1 MKRIVSLFTAIVLLV
16 SLYVPITP
24 TVQANYTQEV
34 TQAIELEVSKSIF
47 SFTEVRTVEVQ
58 ADFGENVDLSQL
70 KFTFGGKDLSEWKK
84 WTSGTNFNGAP
95 IITVVEAP
103 HFVEDTTVVKA
114 TLEFGL
120 PFNTTNLSNRTIR
133 VQYPQLIGDYELA
146 LINKDT
152 NEKVATTVKWN
163 VYDEFLFNEEIK
175 PAIDEVF
182 AKASADVENSRY
194 IEYESVGKSVEGR
207 DIHFVVLAKDKAAV
221 DKYLNETLPTAL
233 ENPASLIEKLQNGT
247 MKDYQVPIWF
257 NNIHP
262 DEVEGVDAQVALFK
276 KFALEKEVTFT
287 TSDEENK
294 EKQVTLNVDE
304 VLEDV
309 IMLYLFTSNP
319 DGRVANTRA
328 NVNGFDLNRDNAYQT
343 QVETQAVNEV
353 IAKWTPLSFL
363 DMHGYVNG
371 FLIEPT
377 TPPHNPNFE
386 YDLLHGSM
394 ISQAHAMGK
403 AGVGNSNLTSYFIP
417 KLSWEDGWDD
427 MTPAY
432 TAVFSMLHGSL
443 GHTIEVP
450 TLSQDSL
457 HAMVGTGYG
466 ATLFVT
472 ENKDELYKKQLE
484 VFKRGVNGEDN
495 RAVDPYYVNAKGE
508 SIGRV
513 RGENESFFPDYYVIP
528 TGKNQKN
535 VLEAEKMVQY
545 LLRNGV
551 KVEKTTESTTV
562 NGTTYPKGTFVVP
575 MKQAKRG
582 LANAVLYKGD
592 DVSDWGAMYDPIVV
606 NFPALRGFDI
616 HEIRTSGA
624 FTKTV
629 ELAKVELTKG
639 TIVGN
644 TPKQALKNSNN
655 DTIKLVNEL
664 LKNGKEVQVAL
675 KTNSG
680 VNKGDFIVNSADL
693 LPYVNVFYFE
703 ATSLVNTKNMKTNKL
718 SKPNVAV
725 TGSAQLLYSVK
736 ELGFNVVDVA
746 SSDVVVSDNNSFN
759 VNNIAGKSYI
769 GIGRSALLAVQKN
782 GLLPGYSYGFT
793 NGTHEGLVHAKVNNH
808 LLTAGYNENELLYV
822 TSGSWINSVP
832 EGAEVLASFS
842 DQDDFYV
849 SGWWPKHD
857 GAKGKIMAFTKELEN
872 TTITLFANSLA
883 FRAHTE
889 HSYRL
894 LANSIYAAV
903 GEEVENVENDSK
915 VITVEDLNMDLIKEQ
930 GNTLVVSN
938 GESITSAALQIL
950 SQELEN
956 AKLLIE
962 LDGQKI
968 NIPLS
973 ALKLEEDFVYTVEDV
988 TAQFTDAKSK
998 VYDIEISNLT
1008 GTVNVSFLVE
1018 ASKVTDKKL
1027 LKVIYVDSQ
1036 GNREVKATTITDLDN
1051 GYYEVS
1057 ASVNHFSIYG
1067 VFEVVE
1073 EEEPVTGEEPP
1084 VNEENPATGEEP
1096 PTTGKQPEETKA
1108 PKTKEETKKDKT
1120 KDGSTPAKDGK
1131 KLPGTA
1137 TTIYNTILIGLGL
1150 LLVGVMFILF
1160 KRKRKLA

>member
-1 MKRIVSLFTAIVLLV
+1 MKRIVSLLTAIVLLV
-16 SLYVPITP
+16 SLYIPVSP
-24 TVQANYTQEV
+24 TVQANYSQEV
-34 TQAIELEVSKSIF
+34 SQTIELEVSKSIF

-58 ADFGENVDLSQL
+58 ADFGEQVDLSKL

-103 HFVEDTTVVKA
+103 HFVDDTNLVKA

-120 PFNTTNLSNRTIR
+120 PFNRTDLSNRTIR

-146 LINKDT
+146 LINQET
-152 NEKVATTVKWN
+152 NEKATTTVKWN
-163 VYDEFLFNEEIK
+163 VYDEFLLNEEIK
-175 PAIDEVF
+175 PAIDDVF
-182 AKASADVENSRY
+182 AKASADAENNRY

-233 ENPASLIEKLQNGT
+233 ENPASLIEKIKNGT
-247 MKDYQVPIWF
+247 LKDYQVPIWF

-262 DEVEGVDAQVALFK
+262 DEVEGVDAQVELFK

-287 TSDEENK
+287 TSDEENIEK
-294 EKQVTLNVDE
+294 EVILNVDE

-328 NVNGFDLNRDNAYQT
+328 NANGFDLNRDNAYQT

-403 AGVGNSNLTSYFIP
+403 AGVGNSSLTSYFIP
-417 KLSWEDGWDD
+417 KLAWEDGWDD

-432 TAVFSMLHGSL
+432 TAVFSMLHGAL

-472 ENKDELYKKQLE
+472 ENKDELYMKQLE

-513 RGENESFFPDYYVIP
+513 RGANENFFPDYYVIP
-528 TGKNQKN
+528 IGKDQKN
-535 VLEAEKMVQY
+535 LLEAEKMVQY

-551 KVEKTTESTTV
+551 KVEKTTKATIV
-562 NGTTYPKGTFVVP
+562 NGTMYPKGTFVVP

-592 DVSDWGAMYDPIVV
+592 NVSDWGAMYDPIVV

-616 HEIRTSGA
+616 HEIRNANS

-629 ELAKVELTKG
+629 NVEKLELTKG
-639 TIVGN
+639 TPVGN

-664 LKNGKEVQVAL
+664 LNNEKEVQVAL
-675 KTNSG
+675 ETKNG
-680 VNKGDFIVNSADL
+680 VNKGDFIVNTADL
-693 LPYVNVFYFE
+693 LPYANVYYFE
-703 ATSLVNTKNMKTNKL
+703 ASPLGNSNNMKTNQL

-725 TGSAQLLYSVK
+725 TGSAQLLYTVK

-746 SSDVVVSDNNSFN
+746 SSNVVVSDSATFN
-759 VNNIAGKSYI
+759 VNNLAGKAYI
-769 GIGRSALLAVQKN
+769 GMGRTALNAVQSN
-782 GLLPGYSYGFT
+782 GILSGYSHGFT
-793 NGTHEGLVHAKVNNH
+793 NSSHEGLVHAKVNNH
-808 LLTAGYNENELLYV
+808 LLTAGYKENELLYV
-822 TSGSWINSVP
+822 TSGAWINTVP

-842 DQDDFYV
+842 DQEDFYV
-849 SGWWPKHD
+849 SGWWPNHSR
-857 GAKGKIMAFTKELEN
+857 ANGKVMAFTKELEN

-894 LANSIYAAV
+894 LSNSIYDAV
-903 GEEVENVENDSK
+903 GEEVEEK
-915 VITVEDLNMDLIKEQ
+915 
-930 GNTLVVSN
+930 
-938 GESITSAALQIL
+938 TS
-950 SQELEN
+950 
-956 AKLLIE
+956 
-962 LDGQKI
+962 
-968 NIPLS
+968 
-973 ALKLEEDFVYTVEDV
+973 
-988 TAQFTDAKSK
+988 KSK
-998 VYDIEISNLT
+998 
-1008 GTVNVSFLVE
+1008 
-1018 ASKVTDKKL
+1018 KK
-1027 LKVIYVDSQ
+1027 
-1036 GNREVKATTITDLDN
+1036 
-1051 GYYEVS
+1051 
-1057 ASVNHFSIYG
+1057 
-1067 VFEVVE
+1067 
-1073 EEEPVTGEEPP
+1073 
-1084 VNEENPATGEEP
+1084 
-1096 PTTGKQPEETKA
+1096 
-1108 PKTKEETKKDKT
+1108 
-1120 KDGSTPAKDGK
+1120 
-1131 KLPGTA
+1131 
-1137 TTIYNTILIGLGL
+1137 
-1150 LLVGVMFILF
+1150 
-1160 KRKRKLA
+1160 